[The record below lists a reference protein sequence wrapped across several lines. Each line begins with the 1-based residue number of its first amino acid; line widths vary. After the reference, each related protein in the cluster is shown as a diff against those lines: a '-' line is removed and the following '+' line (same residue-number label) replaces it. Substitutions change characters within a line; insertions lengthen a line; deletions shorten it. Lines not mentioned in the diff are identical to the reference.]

1 MRKTLR
7 ANRGGVLKV
16 VVVLRN
22 WFTLTI
28 VSSVIIGLFWGALRI
43 YGALPAEGAQVAYP
57 LLLAYYYGALPV
69 SILLLVIVISVA
81 FWWLPLAMVKR
92 PGWLKQGAQIVL
104 SAGAFGLSVWSAAP
118 LTRVIYRDVAEVVV
132 PGASVRLGVSAAAPG
147 SPESRYVVLVCPGLL
162 CRVTYVTDPT
172 TKFEPLATLGVEG
185 NVAVVRVDDRVVWR
199 SAP

>member
-1 MRKTLR
+1 VRKTLR
-7 ANRGGVLKV
+7 VNRGGVLKV

-69 SILLLVIVISVA
+69 SILLLVSVISVA
-81 FWWLPLAMVKR
+81 FWWLPLAMVKRPGWKR

-147 SPESRYVVLVCPGLL
+147 SPESRPL
-162 CRVTYVTDPT
+162 CRAGLSGAFVS
-172 TKFEPLATLGVEG
+172 GH
-185 NVAVVRVDDRVVWR
+185 VRD
-199 SAP
+199 